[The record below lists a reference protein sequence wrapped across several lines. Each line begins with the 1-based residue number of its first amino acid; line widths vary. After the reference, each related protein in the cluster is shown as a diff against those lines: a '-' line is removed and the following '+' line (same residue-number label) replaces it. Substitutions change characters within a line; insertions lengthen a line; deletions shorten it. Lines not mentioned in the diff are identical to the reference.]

1 MRERIVGTM
10 RDRTRLDALL
20 GLLGVMALTVAAV
33 GLYAVLA
40 YSVRMRM
47 GEFGVR
53 MTLGASRRDV
63 MKSVLLQGARL
74 IGACLVLALPIA
86 YLVGR
91 SLSSQLYRIG
101 AFDAAT
107 LAIVATLLSVIAVFA
122 CWWPARRA
130 ASVDPVVALRH
141 D

>member
-1 MRERIVGTM
+1 M